1 MMKRI
6 LTTLCLLAALRASAS
21 DPWWIED
28 VWSKPDRPFLYY
40 GEGNPAET
48 KKPEEAPVREAEP
61 EPEPDPDDFSR
72 FTTREALRAEYE
84 RRFDRA
90 LLDPTEANVA
100 SLQAA
105 TAHFFT
111 LAQRFG
117 EAWERTRIGRPEYD
131 WTATNPTA
139 NFASTAASEAAQAGR
154 EAFARTMAREAGL
167 LFIGADDD
175 RLNALALGPVERF
188 AESAGFE
195 LLAVTPSGKPLPGR
209 RVKVLPE
216 NGIGRIA
223 GESRPALFLVPRKDA
238 RHPALMGSTRPLRLG
253 TGVLSVEAMK
263 RNLLLILAPER
274 EGLVPPLPGRIA
286 QRMASGEAY
295 RAGAAESP
303 IPFKTETPR

>member
-21 DPWWIED
+21 DPWWTED

-48 KKPEEAPVREAEP
+48 NKPEEAPVREAEP

-90 LLDPTEANVA
+90 LLAPTEANVA

-131 WTATNPTA
+131 WTA
-139 NFASTAASEAAQAGR
+139 GR
-154 EAFARTMAREAGL
+154 
-167 LFIGADDD
+167 
-175 RLNALALGPVERF
+175 
-188 AESAGFE
+188 
-195 LLAVTPSGKPLPGR
+195 SGS
-209 RVKVLPE
+209 
-216 NGIGRIA
+216 
-223 GESRPALFLVPRKDA
+223 GE
-238 RHPALMGSTRPLRLG
+238 
-253 TGVLSVEAMK
+253 
-263 RNLLLILAPER
+263 
-274 EGLVPPLPGRIA
+274 LVPP
-286 QRMASGEAY
+286 M
-295 RAGAAESP
+295 RAMTLSSSWTVSLMTRPFHQSTRLTSSP
-303 IPFKTETPR
+303 SMS

>member
-21 DPWWIED
+21 DPWWTED

-40 GEGNPAET
+40 GEGNPSET

-209 RVKVLPE
+209 HAKVLPE
-216 NGIGRIA
+216 NGVGRIA

-238 RHPALMGSTRPLRLG
+238 RHPALRGSTRPLRLG

-286 QRMASGEAY
+286 ERMASGEAY
-295 RAGAAESP
+295 REGAAQTP
-303 IPFKTETPR
+303 ISFKTETQR